1 MGYVIQLFLHTE
13 DGDEIRAPRVRVS
26 ANTHK
31 VTTED

>member
-1 MGYVIQLFLHTE
+1 MGYVIQLFLKTE
-13 DGDEIRAPRVRVS
+13 EGDKIKATRVRVS